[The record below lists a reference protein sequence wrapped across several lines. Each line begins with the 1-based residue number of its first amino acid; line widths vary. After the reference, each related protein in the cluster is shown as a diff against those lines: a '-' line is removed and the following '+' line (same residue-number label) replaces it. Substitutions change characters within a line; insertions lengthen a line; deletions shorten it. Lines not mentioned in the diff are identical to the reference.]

1 MADDI
6 YVVEKILDKRILDND
21 QIEYLLKW
29 FGYNE
34 EDATWEPEENI
45 FCKDLIDQYEYNRKL
60 KNIEENVNDECKQ
73 ILSEICDE
81 IETVPST
88 YQSMNVSTDEQEV
101 VCFQLSTDMSVTT
114 TTTDNSEIIDENLI
128 NDISLH
134 NNLHNEE
141 ENGTYT
147 EHGESQLM
155 SNSPESTFDSNYNG
169 IRTNTT
175 SLIRKKKFRSN
186 SNDNRTN
193 ISDDIHTKEID
204 IENST
209 IDYLALEPER
219 IVSITR
225 SRTSTQDLEFLLKCT
240 RYPTKLF
247 FISNEKAKEL
257 IPDLLIDFY
266 ERHINWFIDRP
277 LPRQISQRQKS

>member
-6 YVVEKILDKRILDND
+6 YVVEKILDKKILDNG
-21 QIEYLLKW
+21 QIIYLLKW

-45 FCKDLIDQYEYNRKL
+45 FCKDLIDQYDYHRKFED
-60 KNIEENVNDECKQ
+60 IEENVNDECKQ
-73 ILSEICDE
+73 ILREICDE
-81 IETVPST
+81 IETVLPK
-88 YQSMNVSTDEQEV
+88 YQSMNVSIDEQEA
-101 VCFQLSTDMSVTT
+101 VCFQLSTDISTTT
-114 TTTDNSEIIDENLI
+114 TTTDNSEILDENLI
-128 NDISLH
+128 NDISLS

-141 ENGTYT
+141 ENGTST
-147 EHGESQLM
+147 ENGELQLVN
-155 SNSPESTFDSNYNG
+155 NSPESTYDSNHNG
-169 IRTNTT
+169 KRIDTMP
-175 SLIRKKKFRSN
+175 LMRKKKFRSD
-186 SNDNRTN
+186 SNDNTN
-193 ISDDIHTKEID
+193 DIHKKEID
-204 IENST
+204 IDSNI

-257 IPDLLIDFY
+257 IPSLLIDFY

-277 LPRQISQRQKS
+277 SSRQTLQRRKS

>member
-114 TTTDNSEIIDENLI
+114 TTSDNSEIIDENLI